1 MRSGT
6 RERRQI
12 PTFCA
17 LCVSR
22 CGAIATVEGGRFAAL
37 EPDPTHPTG
46 QALCVKGKAAPE
58 LVYHPDR
65 LRVPLKRTRP
75 KGEPDPGW
83 QPIDW
88 NEALDTTASRLRQL
102 AREHGPESVVF
113 SSASPSTSAMS
124 DSVDWV
130 QRLRRAYG
138 SPNFCVSM
146 ELCGWGRYLAPVYTF
161 GASVPGAYL
170 PDLERAGCIL
180 YWGYNPSVARLVHAT
195 STTAALRRGARLIV
209 VDPRRAGLAH
219 KADHWLRVRPGTDA
233 ALALA
238 LAHVLIDRGWF
249 DRDFVSRW
257 TNGPL
262 LVREDTG
269 RFLRERD
276 VTSTGNGDRYV
287 VWDEATGRPVVYDP
301 ATRAYDRTPAAPAL
315 FGTLP
320 LSTTT
325 GTVICRPAFQ
335 LVADHCRRQA
345 PAVAETVTGIPAAEI
360 ERAARTLWE
369 CRPVAYY
376 AWSGVEQ
383 QSDATQIARAIGQLY
398 ALTGSFDA
406 PGGNVLFS
414 AVPANPLGGDDLLPR
429 EQQEK
434 ALGLTTRPLG
444 PARWEFVASDDFYMA
459 ALECRPY
466 PVRGLVAFGSNLLVA
481 HADGRRGRDA
491 LASLDF
497 HVHVDLFMNPT
508 AELADIVLP
517 AATPFETEALRV
529 GFEVSQAAQAH
540 VQLRQPVVSPQGEA
554 RADSA
559 IVFDVAT
566 RLGLGDR
573 FWQGDIEA
581 AWRHQLQPSGLSL
594 DELRAEP
601 RGVQVNVD
609 TRYRKFA
616 DATNGAARG
625 FHTPS
630 RRIELYSETLLT
642 HGYPPLPQFREPPMS
657 PRARPDLAAAFP
669 LVLTSAKSTWF
680 CESQHRALPSLR
692 RHARDPEVELHPDT
706 ATVRGIGP
714 GDWVRIETPHGR
726 VRARARLN
734 PDLHPDVVCGQHGW
748 WQACP
753 EIGAPGYDPF
763 GDDSA
768 SLNLIL
774 RHQPSDP
781 ISASAP
787 LRGYVCNVT
796 LWTKL

>member
-1 MRSGT
+1 MT
-6 RERRQI
+6 ERAHV

-22 CGAIATVEGGRFAAL
+22 CGAIATVEDGRFTAL
-37 EPDPTHPTG
+37 EPDPSHPTG
-46 QALCVKGKAAPE
+46 QALCAKGRAAPE

-65 LRVPLKRTRP
+65 LHFPLKRTRP
-75 KGEPDPGW
+75 KGDPDPGW
-83 QPIDW
+83 QRIGWD
-88 NEALDTTASRLRQL
+88 EALDTTAARLLQL
-102 AREHGPESVVF
+102 SREHGPESVVF
-113 SSASPSTSAMS
+113 SAASPSTSALS

-130 QRLRRAYG
+130 QRLRRAFG

-146 ELCGWGRYLAPVYTF
+146 ELCGWGRYLASVYTF

-170 PDLERAGCIL
+170 PDLEQAGCIL
-180 YWGYNPSVARLVHAT
+180 YWGYNPSVARLAHAT
-195 STTAALRRGARLIV
+195 GTASALRRGARLIV

-262 LVREDTG
+262 LVRDDTG

-276 VTSTGNGDRYV
+276 LTSAGDEGRYV
-287 VWDEATGRPVVYDP
+287 AWDEATSGPVVYDP
-301 ATRAYDRTPAAPAL
+301 ATRAYDRTPTSPAL
-315 FGTLP
+315 LGVFYV
-320 LSTTT
+320 STAE
-325 GTVICRPAFQ
+325 GTVTCRPAFQ
-335 LVADHCRRQA
+335 HVADGCRRHA
-345 PAVAETVTGIPAAEI
+345 PDVAETLTGVPAEEI
-360 ERAARTLWE
+360 ERTARTLWE
-369 CRPVAYY
+369 FRPLAYY

-383 QSDATQIARAIGQLY
+383 QSDATQIVRAIGQLY

-406 PGGNVLFS
+406 PGGNVLFA
-414 AVPANPLGGDDLLPR
+414 AVPANPMGGDDLLPR
-429 EQQEK
+429 EQQK
-434 ALGLTTRPLG
+434 KTLGLAARPLG
-444 PARWEFVASDDFYMA
+444 PARWEFVASDDLYTA
-459 ALECRPY
+459 ALESRPY
-466 PVRGLVAFGSNLLVA
+466 PVGGLVAFGSNLLVA
-481 HADGRRGRDA
+481 HADGRRGREA

-517 AATPFETEALRV
+517 AATPFETEALRI
-529 GFEVSQAAQAH
+529 GFEVSQAAQGL
-540 VQLRQPVVSPQGEA
+540 VQLRQPVVAPLGEA
-554 RADSA
+554 RADST
-559 IVFDVAT
+559 IVFELAA

-573 FWQGDIEA
+573 FWRGDIDA

-594 DELRAEP
+594 DELRATP
-601 RGVQVNVD
+601 HGVRVGLE
-609 TRYRKFA
+609 TRHRKFA
-616 DATNGAARG
+616 ELTNGAARG
-625 FHTPS
+625 FSTPS

-692 RHARDPEVELHPDT
+692 RHARDPEVELHPET
-706 ATVRGIGP
+706 AKARGIGS
-714 GDWVRIETPHGR
+714 GDWVRIETPHGG
-726 VRARARLN
+726 VRARARFN
-734 PDLHPDVVCGQHGW
+734 ADLHPDVVCGQHGW

-753 EIGAPGYDPF
+753 AIGAPGYDPF
-763 GDDSA
+763 GTDSA

-787 LRGYVCNVT
+787 LRGYLCNVALEVT
-796 LWTKL
+796 

>member
-1 MRSGT
+1 MT
-6 RERRQI
+6 ERAHV

-22 CGAIATVEGGRFAAL
+22 CGAIATVEDGRFTAL
-37 EPDPTHPTG
+37 EPDPAHPTG
-46 QALCVKGKAAPE
+46 QALCAKGRAAPE
-58 LVYHPDR
+58 LVYHADR
-65 LRVPLKRTRP
+65 LQFPLKRTRP
-75 KGEPDPGW
+75 KGDSDPGW
-83 QPIDW
+83 QRIGWD
-88 NEALDTTASRLRQL
+88 EALATTATRLRAL
-102 AREHGPESVVF
+102 ARDHGPESVVF

-138 SPNFCVSM
+138 SPNFCVAM

-170 PDLERAGCIL
+170 PDLEQAGCIL

-195 STTAALRRGARLIV
+195 GTTAALRRGARLIV

-238 LAHVLIDRGWF
+238 MAHVLINHGWF
-249 DRDFVSRW
+249 DREFVRHW

-262 LVREDTG
+262 LVRADTG

-276 VTSTGNGDRYV
+276 VTSTGDENRYV
-287 VWDEATGRPVVYDP
+287 AWDEATRQPAVYDP
-301 ATRAYDRTPAAPAL
+301 ATRAYDRTPTSPAL
-315 FGTLP
+315 LGVFQIATP
-320 LSTTT
+320 A
-325 GTVICRPAFQ
+325 GTVTCRPAFQ
-335 LVADHCRRQA
+335 LVADSCRRHA
-345 PAVAETVTGIPAAEI
+345 PAIAETITGIPAADI
-360 ERAARTLWE
+360 EHAARTLWE

-398 ALTGSFDA
+398 SLTGSFDA

-414 AVPANPLGGDDLLPR
+414 PVPANPLGGDDFLSR
-429 EQQEK
+429 DQQQK

-444 PARWEFVASDDFYMA
+444 PARWEFIASDDFYTA
-459 ALECRPY
+459 ARESRPY

-481 HADGRRGRDA
+481 HPDGGRGREA
-491 LASLDF
+491 LTSLDF

-508 AELADIVLP
+508 AALADIVLP
-517 AATPFETEALRV
+517 AATPFETEALRI

-540 VQLRQPVVSPQGEA
+540 VQLRQPVAAPRGEA

-559 IVFDVAT
+559 IVFDLAM

-573 FWQGDIEA
+573 FWQGSIEG

-594 DELRAEP
+594 EELRAEP
-601 RGVQVNVD
+601 RGVRVNLE
-609 TRYRKFA
+609 TRHRKFA
-616 DATNGAARG
+616 DTASGVARG

-642 HGYPPLPQFREPPMS
+642 HGHPPLPEFRDPPMS

-692 RHARDPEVELHPDT
+692 RHARDPEVELHPET
-706 ATVRGIGP
+706 AKARGIGS

-726 VRARARLN
+726 VRARARFN
-734 PDLHPDVVCGQHGW
+734 ADLHPDVVCGQHGW

-753 EIGAPGYDPF
+753 EIDAAGYDPF

-787 LRGYVCNVT
+787 LRGYLCNVALEVT
-796 LWTKL
+796 